1 MKVMYVVSYI
11 YDEKDKNGGKDSS
24 GLAIIVNDLIE
35 SAASSEEIFVLTR
48 KKIQKRFDGK
58 NITVIPED
66 NYTPEGFEKVYNKLR
81 PSIVHIHYI
90 DPVTIEMMRYCQKTS
105 VPYLVTF
112 HLYVGNNISSERDCI
127 TSGLEKEVF
136 GIPDIKITVVSSGMK
151 DRIVNDHPELEHRID
166 VIPNAV
172 NVAERATYRNK
183 AGSKIKAISVGTICE
198 RKNQMMLV
206 DAVAKMS
213 KELKSCLSIVFVGRD
228 RMDGQLQERIKKK
241 GLTDICEYAGSVSR
255 ERMVE
260 YYKDADIMILP
271 SRLEGFCL
279 AALEALSYGIP
290 VILSKDLD
298 FVKDLG
304 DNELVY
310 RMESMAT
317 ENMIKEIE
325 NYIRD
330 FQNKKIC
337 RHRQYLKMSDI
348 VQKYMNL
355 YKERLKEHEKEF

>member
-1 MKVMYVVSYI
+1 MKVMYVASYI
-11 YDEKDKNGGKDSS
+11 YDEKDKNGGQDSS

-35 SAASSEEIFVLTR
+35 SVAKQEEIVVLTR
-48 KKIQKRFDGK
+48 KKIYKRFDNQ
-58 NITVIPED
+58 NIIVIPED
-66 NYTPEGFEKVYNKLR
+66 NYTPEGFKKVYNKIE

-90 DPVTIEMMRYCQKTS
+90 DPTTIEMMRYCQKAS
-105 VPYLVTF
+105 IPYLVTF
-112 HLYVGNNISSERDCI
+112 HLYIGNNISSERDRI
-127 TSGLEKEVF
+127 TSDLEKEVF
-136 GIPDIKITVVSSGMK
+136 KIPDIKITVVSSGMR
-151 DRIVNDHPELEHRID
+151 DRIVNDYPELIHRIY

-172 NVAERATYRNK
+172 NVAEHVAYKNK
-183 AGSKIKAISVGTICE
+183 ASSKIKAISVGTICE

-206 DAVAKMS
+206 EAAAKMS

-241 GLTDICEYAGSVSR
+241 GLTDICEYAGGVSR

-304 DNELVY
+304 DNKLVY
-310 RMESMAT
+310 PMESLTT
-317 ENMIKEIE
+317 ENIIKEIE
-325 NYIRD
+325 SCIRD
-330 FQNKKIC
+330 FQNEKIWGN
-337 RHRQYLKMSDI
+337 RQYLTMSDI
-348 VQKYMNL
+348 TQKYINV
-355 YKERLKEHEKEF
+355 YKERRKEHEE